1 MRLFRPA
8 AALVVLAGTLLTT
21 TDTSFAQSI
30 AETAPTATDT
40 AQADAPAP
48 DTSLTDFADKAK
60 LYWGSARVEFGQ
72 DEVIVRRPTFDV
84 ATSSHTTPRAALTD
98 PGLLSA
104 ILTPAFEAL
113 DGITAPKVQII
124 DGAVQITHGGVAV
137 HNVSQLNARFSIS
150 PASGLLTG
158 KGTFAMRGET
168 ATFSLALA
176 RPLVPEEP
184 KADEGSQNQKTADTT
199 GATKKVGIPL
209 RFDVTGAGLRA
220 RFDGHFRSDA
230 ELALHGEINI
240 TITDLPKL
248 ARFVGFSPSPNA
260 TIGEV
265 RAAGDVKW
273 RAGIF
278 DVSNGTFALD
288 GNRASG
294 VLTLDMRKPRTSVQ
308 GTLAI
313 DELNLS
319 AYIDKP
325 KHAQQATMLNTLMP
339 TLAPEM
345 TINAPM
351 LRDFDA
357 DLRVSVNS
365 ITAGAFSA
373 GSGAMTLTL
382 RSGKLLADVAELQ
395 AFDGAMLGQFELD
408 VTGSQIKLSGR
419 SLFDGVE
426 ASKLMRWVTTVP
438 VLRGAARLT
447 ANVAA
452 TGQSLGALLS
462 SMTGDMRL
470 TMLNGG
476 AVLIDIDGLMTRAKG
491 KPLVGWDTAR
501 RAETRFQTLEAK
513 LDVKNGRVSSRRLVA
528 QRAANAIVGIA
539 NVDLTDQSVAV
550 RMTVRD
556 ITDGEKRGDTVLSG
570 GPVLTLRGP
579 WDEPSITVEQQA
591 RNTVRPRAAS
601 FKQSLA
607 E

>member
-1 MRLFRPA
+1 MRRFPSFMALTACA
-8 AALVVLAGTLLTT
+8 AVVIGSASLAT
-21 TDTSFAQSI
+21 AQ
-30 AETAPTATDT
+30 TATDT
-40 AQADAPAP
+40 ATTTATTSPTPAP
-48 DTSLTDFADKAK
+48 DTSVTDFADKAK
-60 LYWGSARVEFGQ
+60 LYWGSARVEFG
-72 DEVIVRRPTFDV
+72 ENEIVVRRPKFDI
-84 ATSSHTTPRAALTD
+84 ATSSHTTPHAAFSD
-98 PGLLSA
+98 PGLLNA

-113 DGITAPKVQII
+113 DGITAPKIRII
-124 DGAVQITHGGVAV
+124 DGAVKITHGGAAV
-137 HNVSQLNARFSIS
+137 HHISQLNARFSIS
-150 PASGLLTG
+150 PASGLMTG

-176 RPLVPEEP
+176 RPLDTETQTATDATQSSGSSDDDPSAS
-184 KADEGSQNQKTADTT
+184 KA
-199 GATKKVGIPL
+199 GIPF
-209 RFDVTGAGLRA
+209 RFDLTGAGLSA
-220 RFDGHFRSDA
+220 RFDGHFQSEA
-230 ELALHGEINI
+230 ELALNGEIDV
-240 TITDLPKL
+240 TITNLQKL
-248 ARFVGFSPSPNA
+248 ARFVGFSPSPDA
-260 TIGEV
+260 TLGKV

-294 VLTLDMRKPRTSVQ
+294 VLTLDMRKPRTSMQ

-313 DELNLS
+313 DELDLS
-319 AYIDKP
+319 RYVGKP
-325 KHAQQATMLNTLMP
+325 RHAQQATVLDTLMP
-339 TLAPEM
+339 TLEPEM

-365 ITAGAFSA
+365 IKAGAFTA
-373 GSGAMTLTL
+373 GTGALTLTL

-408 VTGSQIKLSGR
+408 ATGSEIKLSGR
-419 SLFDGVE
+419 SLFNDVE
-426 ASKLMRWVTTVP
+426 AAQLMRWVTTIP

-452 TGQSLGALLS
+452 TGHSLGALIS

-470 TMLNGG
+470 TMLSGG
-476 AVLIDIDGLMTRAKG
+476 AFLIDIDGLMTRAKG

-501 RAETRFQTLEAK
+501 RAETSFQSLEAK

-528 QRAANAIVGIA
+528 QRAGNAIVGIG
-539 NVDLTDQSVAV
+539 NVDLTDQSVSV
-550 RMTVRD
+550 RMSVRENA
-556 ITDGEKRGDTVLSG
+556 TAVERGDTVLSG

-591 RNTVRPRAAS
+591 RITAPPHSQTFGAS
-601 FKQSLA
+601 LS